1 MYSKDTV
8 MRAGYPSE
16 LERPVFDIDTT
27 DIEIALNSISNDVKA
42 LDEFDVVLDE
52 DKYAHLINEKMH

>member
-1 MYSKDTV
+1 
-8 MRAGYPSE
+8 
-16 LERPVFDIDTT
+16 VFDIDTT

-52 DKYAHLINEKMH
+52 DKILSCVLGTLLNVQAQAKY